1 VQVLPASYVKFIESA
16 GGEVVPLPQQIQFE
30 DSTVSAKL
38 EGPKFTKREREKES
52 ERERD
57 QQGLVDCGSG
67 KTHFFEL
74 KYNLSIGPR

>member
-38 EGPKFTKREREKES
+38 EGPKYTKRERERKRAR
-52 ERERD
+52 ERERERST
-57 QQGLVDCGSG
+57 GSSRLRFG
-67 KTHFFEL
+67 ENTFF
-74 KYNLSIGPR
+74 